1 MVDDVS
7 ELHLFGDDFEAIMDI
22 LEEDEEFEKQCEA
35 AVSDVSSKKD
45 YPRSL
50 DLFARYN
57 M

>member
-1 MVDDVS
+1 MS